1 MFARSICTAKV
12 RVLCLSVLLGLAGV
26 TAASSA
32 VAPPLAPATHAD
44 FRYYT
49 FALTWQPGICGTDE
63 GCLADQPTAD
73 LIGLHGL
80 WASLPQTL
88 IDRGV
93 VPQQWWQRGCDYF
106 EHTDAA
112 PPLDGALAQRLDRV
126 MPHFTQDLLTHE
138 YDKHVACFRFDP
150 TQFFTTE
157 LAMHDAV
164 VASSFGRYLVQ
175 REGAQVSHAAVVAAF
190 AAAFATDAA
199 ASLQLRCGQD
209 AAGRTVLTQF
219 WITIAAARL
228 SAFPQPGSLIDAPI
242 AQDDCPPTFDL
253 PAWPDSSAG
262 SRSELKPKPGF

>member
-1 MFARSICTAKV
+1 MFAPSKCTAKV
-12 RVLCLSVLLGLAGV
+12 RVLCLSVLLGLAAA
-26 TAASSA
+26 TAAGSA
-32 VAPPLAPATHAD
+32 VAAPLAPATHAD

-63 GCLADQPTAD
+63 GCLADQPKTD

-88 IDRGV
+88 VDRGV
-93 VPQQWWQRGCDYF
+93 APQQWWQRGCDYF

-112 PPLDGALAQRLDRV
+112 PPLDGALAQRLGRV

-138 YDKHVACFRFDP
+138 YDKHVACFGFDP

-164 VASSFGRYLVQ
+164 VASSFGRYLLQ
-175 REGAQVSHAAVVAAF
+175 REGAQLSHPAVVAAF

-199 ASLQLRCGQD
+199 ASLQLRCGHD
-209 AAGRTVLTQF
+209 ATGRTVLTQF
-219 WITIAAARL
+219 WITIAADRL

-242 AQDDCPPTFDL
+242 AQDDCPAAFVL
-253 PAWPDSSAG
+253 PAWPDSSASSG
-262 SRSELKPKPGF
+262 SEPKPSPGF

>member
-1 MFARSICTAKV
+1 LISTQEMLVRLAAATVLGGLIGAERERVESTVGLRTHAIVALGSATFMLVSMFGFSNAGGPPGVVLYPS
-12 RVLCLSVLLGLAGV
+12 RVAAQIV
-26 TAASSA
+26 TA
-32 VAPPLAPATHAD
+32 VAAPLAPATHAD

-63 GCLADQPTAD
+63 GCLADQPTTD

-112 PPLDGALAQRLDRV
+112 PPLDGALAQRLERV
-126 MPHFTQDLLTHE
+126 VPHFTQDLLTHE

-164 VASSFGRYLVQ
+164 VAIASAGICCSVKASRSGMPPSSRPLRRRSQ
-175 REGAQVSHAAVVAAF
+175 R
-190 AAAFATDAA
+190 TPPP
-199 ASLQLRCGQD
+199 RCSC
-209 AAGRTVLTQF
+209 AAGTMRR
-219 WITIAAARL
+219 AER
-228 SAFPQPGSLIDAPI
+228 
-242 AQDDCPPTFDL
+242 C
-253 PAWPDSSAG
+253 
-262 SRSELKPKPGF
+262 